1 MIGIGLKRY
10 MKVTN
15 LNKFALI
22 CLAAGKSQL
31 PVIEKAKSLGYT
43 IVAIDRNREADGF
56 KYADY
61 KIYKSTYDAD
71 EIIKE
76 LDKFKKKLEWI
87 GLINRSSGPP
97 VITAA
102 KICKYYN
109 LPGVPIK
116 SAEKLVNKDQMRLSC
131 TKKNIPSP
139 HFKIYDTDDCN
150 SVNVETLPIV
160 AKPALSLIGKSGV
173 SIIRSKNKIRSSI
186 KYAAENTINKK
197 ILLEE
202 FLEGPDLSLVSFVN
216 DGKLCPICLLE
227 EINVEKKDG
236 TLSAKG
242 YKTHDSDSNNWEQ
255 QAYDIAKKAIS
266 EFNIERSAFMISF
279 RSDSK
284 NDLKLMEVH
293 LDLGGD
299 LMIEAFYP
307 KALPF
312 DFLKLAVELA
322 TGKAK
327 CPVNFN
333 VKPTA
338 IYYNEGHGLLSDRDY
353 KIFTANTNQMLE
365 EEILRASA
373 N

>member
-10 MKVTN
+10 MEVTN

-31 PVIEKAKSLGYT
+31 PVIKKAKSLGYT
-43 IVAIDRNREADGF
+43 IVVIDRNREAAGF
-56 KYADY
+56 KFADY
-61 KIYKSTYDAD
+61 KIYKSTHDAD
-71 EIIKE
+71 KVITE
-76 LDKFKKKLEWI
+76 LDKLRNKLEWV
-87 GLINRSSGPP
+87 GVINRSSGPP
-97 VITAA
+97 VITTA
-102 KICKYYN
+102 KICKHFN
-109 LPGVPIK
+109 LPGVPIE
-116 SAEKLVNKDQMRLSC
+116 SAETLVNKDQMRAACS
-131 TKKNIPSP
+131 KRNIPSP
-139 HFKIYDTDDCN
+139 NYKIYHTDECN
-150 SVNVETLPIV
+150 SVNVETLPVV

-173 SIIRSKNKIRSSI
+173 SIVRSKNKIRASI

-197 ILLEE
+197 VLLEE
-202 FLEGPDLSLVSFVN
+202 FLKGPDLSLVSFVN
-216 DGKLCPICLLE
+216 NGKLCPICLLE
-227 EINVEKKDG
+227 EINIENKDG
-236 TLSAKG
+236 TLFAKG
-242 YKTHDSDSNNWEQ
+242 YKTHESDSNNWKH
-255 QAYDIAKKAIS
+255 QAYDIAKKIIS

-312 DFLKLAVELA
+312 NFLKLAVELA
-322 TGKAK
+322 SGKAK

-353 KIFTANTNQMLE
+353 KVFTADTNQMLE
-365 EEILRASA
+365 EEILRASK

>member
-1 MIGIGLKRY
+1 MGKSQEWKNKPSSSFSENNTIIELPHFLVQDIDTLDDWNRAEKY
-10 MKVTN
+10 MAVTN

-61 KIYKSTYDAD
+61 KILKSTYDAD
-71 EIIKE
+71 KIIKE
-76 LDKFKKKLEWI
+76 LDKFKNKLEWI
-87 GLINRSSGPP
+87 GVINRSSGPP

-116 SAEKLVNKDQMRLSC
+116 SAETLVNKDQIRSSC
-131 TKKNIPSP
+131 AKKNIPSP
-139 HFKIYDTDDCN
+139 QFKIYHTDDCN
-150 SVNVETLPIV
+150 SVNIETLPIV

-173 SIIRSKNKIRSSI
+173 SIIRSKNKIGSSI

-202 FLEGPDLSLVSFVN
+202 FLKGPDLSLVSFVN

-266 EFNIERSAFMISF
+266 EFN
-279 RSDSK
+279 
-284 NDLKLMEVH
+284 
-293 LDLGGD
+293 
-299 LMIEAFYP
+299 
-307 KALPF
+307 
-312 DFLKLAVELA
+312 
-322 TGKAK
+322 
-327 CPVNFN
+327 
-333 VKPTA
+333 
-338 IYYNEGHGLLSDRDY
+338 
-353 KIFTANTNQMLE
+353 
-365 EEILRASA
+365 
-373 N
+373 